1 MRIFLLLIVVFLG
14 FSVVSAQPAEQLS
27 VKFGKQKMTKRGHIS
42 VKFIE
47 MIEDSRCPT
56 GVNCIWAGVARI
68 KIRVTKNRKTADFEL
83 NTNQQDK
90 PALFEG
96 YSITLKGL
104 TPHPST
110 TAKYSQS
117 AYTAALFVAKQ

>member
-104 TPHPST
+104 TPSPST